1 MTASGTPGAAA
12 TSTPVPAT
20 IPGAMRGRFGLV
32 PADCTTTM
40 GDDKGLVT
48 IGADSLKFYESVAK
62 LTTATKATATH
73 VEGTFAY
80 EGEGMAWTRKAAL
93 DLSGNGKTLVLEEFG
108 DDAVPGPRTYT
119 RCPA

>member
-1 MTASGTPGAAA
+1 
-12 TSTPVPAT
+12 
-20 IPGAMRGRFGLV
+20 MRGRFGMV

-108 DDAVPGPRTYT
+108 ADAVPGPRIYT